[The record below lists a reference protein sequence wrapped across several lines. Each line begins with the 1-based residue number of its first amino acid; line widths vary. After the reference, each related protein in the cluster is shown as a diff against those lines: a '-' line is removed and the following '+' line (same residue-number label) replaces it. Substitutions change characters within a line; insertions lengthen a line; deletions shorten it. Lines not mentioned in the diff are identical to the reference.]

1 VAVQNVLFVFL
12 TEQIKNIYRFR
23 PTMEAA
29 MNVWIKD
36 IAACA
41 GLVFFFCCS
50 FVLATVAQAM
60 VLAA

>member
-1 VAVQNVLFVFL
+1 
-12 TEQIKNIYRFR
+12 
-23 PTMEAA
+23 

-36 IAACA
+36 MAACA

-60 VLAA
+60 VLPA